1 MKYFVLFFLLMQ
13 CGMIYSQEIKIE
25 ALDDSIIENH
35 SINSVRL
42 SLTNSTPNDLWFFV
56 NGLGH
61 RMQIK
66 DEFGTFVEPYLRT
79 WPEPKDLPESI
90 LIPGLE
96 SIEIE
101 FPVPEINQTFKL
113 HHKKVYYLYLEYYN
127 GKKKRK
133 TKIDTFT
140 GKVVINPIKFILL

>member
-1 MKYFVLFFLLMQ
+1 MQ
-13 CGMIYSQEIKIE
+13 CRMIYSQEIKIE
-25 ALDDSIIENH
+25 ALDDSIITNH

-56 NGLGH
+56 TGLGH

-66 DEFGTFVEPYLRT
+66 DESGTIVEPYLRT
-79 WPEPKDLPESI
+79 WPEPNDLPESI
-90 LIPGLE
+90 LIKGLE

-101 FPVPEINQTFKL
+101 FPVNVINKTFKL
-113 HHKKVYYLYLEYYN
+113 RKKKVYYLYLEYYN
-127 GKKKRK
+127 GNKKKK

-140 GKVVINPIKFILL
+140 GKIVINPIQFILL